1 MAIDKIQSESIN
13 LADNFAFTGTVTG
26 AGGVNTPAFSAK
38 SNAATSMSPNTDTK
52 INYAVEDYDSD
63 GKYDTSTSRFTPTVS
78 GKYYIEGRFR
88 LNMDNDIT
96 GLKIA
101 IFKNGSVA
109 RVHQQ
114 TNWHY
119 ETVCI
124 SGILDLDTDDYVEIY
139 GTHNYGSSSST
150 VNDDAYNRFIGFK
163 IIT

>member
-13 LADNFAFTGTVTG
+13 LADTFAFTGTVTG

-38 SNAATSMSPNTDTK
+38 SNAATSMSANTDTK
-52 INYAVEDYDSD
+52 ILYGAEDYDSN
-63 GKYDTSTSRFTPTVS
+63 GTFASSRFTPGVA
-78 GKYYIEGRFR
+78 GKYYIEGRYRISETGDF
-88 LNMDNDIT
+88 T

-101 IFKNGSVA
+101 IFKNGSAV

-114 TNWHY
+114 SNWHY
-119 ETVCI
+119 ETVSI
-124 SGILDLDTDDYVEIY
+124 NGILDLDDDDYVEIY
-139 GTHNYGSSSST
+139 GTHNHSGSSAT

>member
-13 LADNFAFTGTVTG
+13 LADNFAFTGTITG
-26 AGGVNTPAFSAK
+26 AGGDNKPAFSAK
-38 SNAATSMSPNTDTK
+38 SNAATTMASDTDTK
-52 INYAVEDYDSD
+52 ILFGAEDYDSN
-63 GKYDTSTSRFTPTVS
+63 GTFASSRFTPGVA

-124 SGILDLDTDDYVEIY
+124 SGILDLDTNDYVEIY

-150 VNDDAYNRFIGFK
+150 VNDDAYNRFIGFR